1 MRTLA
6 IVAAFALLTSVS
18 ARADAPRPH
27 AVPKPRPPEPQ
38 ALSPAALPA
47 NVQQLRDQWMQ
58 CTAAAAKPDLRSS
71 RPAGAVADAALQR
84 RKSQEQALT
93 RALSQ
98 QFGKEGATRV
108 LERVREADRSNLIRA
123 IEGLRAR
130 PK

>member
-6 IVAAFALLTSVS
+6 IVAAFALLTGAS

-38 ALSPAALPA
+38 ALSPAAVPP
-47 NVQQLRDQWMQ
+47 NVQQLRDLWMQ
-58 CTAAAAKPDLRSS
+58 CMAAAAKPDLRSS

-84 RKSQEQALT
+84 CKPQEQALG

-98 QFGKEGATRV
+98 QFGQEGAARV
-108 LERVREADRSNLIRA
+108 LERVREADRANLIRA

-130 PK
+130 PE